1 MTTIDPTI
9 LSTYRYIYHEK
20 RKSKFSKV
28 MIDVSRIKTTTTSSN
43 SNSSSTSTGHVLEWS
58 KSNHAKTIHNPNRI
72 LCGYNGVVDSGTDYY
87 SSLFR
92 VNHYIGSVQSYLER
106 KDDYRSRSMELYHYK
121 FQKIINVTKNP
132 FYYDY
137 DILPWMDL
145 FLNKCHHNIT
155 LVKELLFLPLTE
167 YNK

>member
-1 MTTIDPTI
+1 
-9 LSTYRYIYHEK
+9 
-20 RKSKFSKV
+20 
-28 MIDVSRIKTTTTSSN
+28 MIDVSRINTNTTTSN
-43 SNSSSTSTGHVLEWS
+43 SNSSTSTGHVLEWS

-106 KDDYRSRSMELYHYK
+106 KDDYRSRSMELYQYK

-155 LVKELLFLPLTE
+155 LVKELLFRPLTE